1 MKPLMAV
8 LRQKGQESTDY
19 TDDTWVVCKTKME
32 VDQNIVD
39 TRVIPTNLDIYY
51 KWWKACF

>member
-19 TDDTWVVCKTKME
+19 IDDTWVVCKTKME